1 MEAIWIRRVNGI
13 TDQSSE
19 EQINQVKEEFYAR
32 YEERE
37 FTRTKEHLIPWGVSP
52 ALPNRRSGYR
62 DWEKLLAEKI
72 TLDLGIQEDVKF
84 T

>member
-19 EQINQVKEEFYAR
+19 ELINQVKEEFYAR

-37 FTRTKEHLIPWGVSP
+37 FIRTKEHLIPRGISP

-62 DWEKLLAEKI
+62 DCERLLAEKI
-72 TLDLGIQEDVKF
+72 GLDLGMREDVKF